1 MAKIGDETVGATLIN
16 VFDVDPENQQQL
28 LDEIQ
33 ETVESM
39 SEIPGFVSL
48 SLHRSLDGERVV
60 NYVQFENR
68 EAFQAVHN
76 SPTGKNRWERRWPL
90 PNQIHTFTSSCSQT
104 KRRTS
109 TAARPFDFTF
119 PHQDN
124 HLLSDKNS

>member
-1 MAKIGDETVGATLIN
+1 MPKIGDETVGATLIN

-33 ETVESM
+33 ETVETM
-39 SEIPGFVSL
+39 GEIPGFISL

-76 SPTGKNRWERRWPL
+76 SRDWEE
-90 PNQIHTFTSSCSQT
+90 
-104 KRRTS
+104 
-109 TAARPFDFTF
+109 
-119 PHQDN
+119 
-124 HLLSDKNS
+124 